1 MDTEAEIVIG
11 LIKGEVMG
19 KSPIVQFF
27 FCLVL
32 FQVKKKNRT
41 YNDQQ
46 LCV

>member
-27 FCLVL
+27 CLVL